1 MRKLLKQNVF
11 GNSDSKMTKEESN
24 EITKKVGQVFA
35 QDIGRQV
42 KRLGGNWAMA
52 SAVMSRKHREMIRKY
67 MGYDDLTFMVL
78 NMTKDCVKKRLIK
91 RHGSSK
97 FDKKCKQT
105 TDKYSQKFYTYIF

>member
-1 MRKLLKQNVF
+1 
-11 GNSDSKMTKEESN
+11 MTKEESN
-24 EITKKVGQVFA
+24 EITEKVGQVFA

-91 RHGSSK
+91 RHGSSM
-97 FDKKCKQT
+97 FDKKCTVGENITEKMLNILNLYEPAGE
-105 TDKYSQKFYTYIF
+105 DE